1 MKIKVENWKII
12 NMALVIERARTS
24 KDWFYAV
31 SPWKNIRSTDQNA
44 YYWWLLQLIQDHTGI
59 DKEEIH
65 EKMKMQ
71 YLSVAVPAGQLPYC
85 RSTSK
90 LDTKEFTDYIEN
102 VKNFMAE
109 RIGLVLPSAEERSNF
124 INNNI

>member
-1 MKIKVENWKII
+1 
-12 NMALVIERARTS
+12 
-24 KDWFYAV
+24 
-31 SPWKNIRSTDQNA
+31 
-44 YYWWLLQLIQDHTGI
+44 
-59 DKEEIH
+59 
-65 EKMKMQ
+65 MQ